1 MTAHIDT
8 ACNDTA
14 HNDTAHHHAAHND
27 AMHPDIARTDLS
39 TRRAPLKWVVV
50 IDEDL
55 PAGRAVNAAA
65 CTAAAVGRALPHLLG
80 GDGRDGSGHVHPG
93 LPWAGCSVLAADA
106 ATLHSLRE
114 KATAKDDV
122 FVVDM
127 PEPAQT
133 SRIYDEYLDLL
144 AGTKHEDLTYHA
156 VGLVGPRNR
165 ISKLVGKL
173 PLLR

>member
-1 MTAHIDT
+1 MTAQ
-8 ACNDTA
+8 NDTA
-14 HNDTAHHHAAHND
+14 RNHTAQSPAARHAVTV
-27 AMHPDIARTDLS
+27 RTDLS
-39 TRRAPLKWVVV
+39 TRQAPLKWVIVV
-50 IDEDL
+50 DEDL

-65 CTAAAVGRALPHLLG
+65 CTAAAVGRALPDLLG

-106 ATLHSLRE
+106 ATLHALRE
-114 KATAKDDV
+114 KAAAKEDV
-122 FVVDM
+122 LVVDM

-156 VGLVGPRNR
+156 VALVGPRNR
-165 ISKLVGKL
+165 IGKLVGKL

>member
-1 MTAHIDT
+1 MTVQ
-8 ACNDTA
+8 NDTSA
-14 HNDTAHHHAAHND
+14 LRTEV
-27 AMHPDIARTDLS
+27 RTDLS

-50 IDEDL
+50 IDESL

-65 CTAAAVGRALPHLLG
+65 CMAAAVGRALPHLLG
-80 GDGRDGSGHVHPG
+80 GDGRDASGRLHPG

-106 ATLHSLRE
+106 ATLHALRE
-114 KATAKDDV
+114 KASAKDDV

-144 AGTKHEDLTYHA
+144 AGTGHEDLIYLA

-165 ISKLVGKL
+165 IGKLVGGL

>member
-1 MTAHIDT
+1 MTAQ
-8 ACNDTA
+8 NDTTR
-14 HNDTAHHHAAHND
+14 NDSRLPRPET
-27 AMHPDIARTDLS
+27 RTDLS
-39 TRRAPLKWVVV
+39 TRQAPLKWVVV

-65 CTAAAVGRALPHLLG
+65 CMAAAVGRALPDLLG
-80 GDGRDGSGHVHPG
+80 GDGRDGSGQVHPG

-106 ATLHSLRE
+106 GTLHALRE
-114 KATAKDDV
+114 KAAAREDV

-133 SRIYDEYLDLL
+133 SRIYDEYLDRL

-156 VGLVGPRNR
+156 VALVGPRNR
-165 ISKLVGKL
+165 IGKLVGTL

>member
-1 MTAHIDT
+1 MTDQ
-8 ACNDTA
+8 NDTSRLR
-14 HNDTAHHHAAHND
+14 TAD
-27 AMHPDIARTDLS
+27 VRTDLS
-39 TRRAPLKWVVV
+39 TRQAPLKWVVV
-50 IDEDL
+50 VDEDL

-65 CTAAAVGRALPHLLG
+65 CLAAAVGKAMPHLLG
-80 GDGRDGSGHVHPG
+80 GDGRDGSGHPHPG

-106 ATLHSLRE
+106 ATLHALRE
-114 KATAKDDV
+114 KGAAKEDV

-133 SRIYDEYLDLL
+133 SRIYDEYLGLL
-144 AGTKHEDLTYHA
+144 AGTKHEDLTYLA

-165 ISKLVGKL
+165 IGKLVGGL